1 MSWWPTRQIKAIQ
14 WNWKWY
20 RSLRKACS
28 FEWIYKNIH
37 CTIILKKRRCSKVI
51 HDITGIANV
60 SPKTAKLSHSLHS
73 TTTNLKERKK
83 HRFSY
88 DIIRPVYADKKKFTE
103 TRCSFL
109 FPCIFMNRVAS
120 VFVRSVTL
128 WICGVKIAIRIK
140 LAAVNHSL
148 NIRFFSLHK
157 IRLSTQTFTK
167 MSTKTCLLFAF
178 CSNST
183 CNIND
188 IWHNTQF
195 T

>member
-1 MSWWPTRQIKAIQ
+1 MEADCYHIKPFTRQFLDHKNMILRSRYHKWTIKKIHNSLLSYCELMAYSANKSHSMKLKMISFTPKGVLFRMNIQ
-14 WNWKWY
+14 KHTLHNHIK
-20 RSLRKACS
+20 
-28 FEWIYKNIH
+28 
-37 CTIILKKRRCSKVI
+37 KKRRCSKVI

-60 SPKTAKLSHSLHS
+60 SPKMAKLSHSLHS

-128 WICGVKIAIRIK
+128 
-140 LAAVNHSL
+140 
-148 NIRFFSLHK
+148 
-157 IRLSTQTFTK
+157 
-167 MSTKTCLLFAF
+167 
-178 CSNST
+178 
-183 CNIND
+183 
-188 IWHNTQF
+188 
-195 T
+195 